1 MTRDGTMGVGFNQE
15 MEIPSFITKDKATKA
30 RMLAEEDECYKNGTY
45 HPKRPR
51 RTLVAVDEIDIN
63 RDVMFV
69 EFFLKSDIKVSDIEY
84 WLEIKNWTAE
94 AFDITINFTNPMIIS
109 QGEYRDEV

>member
-1 MTRDGTMGVGFNQE
+1 
-15 MEIPSFITKDKATKA
+15 
-30 RMLAEEDECYKNGTY
+30 
-45 HPKRPR
+45 
-51 RTLVAVDEIDIN
+51 
-63 RDVMFV
+63 MFV